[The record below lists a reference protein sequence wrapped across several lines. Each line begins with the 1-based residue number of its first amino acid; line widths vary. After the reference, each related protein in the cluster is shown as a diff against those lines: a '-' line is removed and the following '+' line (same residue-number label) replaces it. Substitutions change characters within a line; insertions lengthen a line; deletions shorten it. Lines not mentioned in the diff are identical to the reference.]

1 MKRLIFAVAILL
13 LSVEGASAAYTS
25 YPFTGGPQYQWD
37 DTWYQAFLG
46 KRTYAGATQQ
56 GQVWLISD
64 DPAYGPPQQTWFS
77 DSLNGGCQG
86 LGFTL
91 KKSGV
96 VVFDNTGLAAGIDSD
111 YQELVL
117 GVGNANQYYSMAN
130 NYDSIV
136 ASGVS
141 FDSNVEFDSITA
153 YYGIDSYLPNSANS
167 FPIYKMDVWKAIGG
181 TGNPVNTN
189 SFNGNFLSADS
200 FATPL
205 DFNVS
210 YTTFDRTFGPG
221 GTGGS
226 DEIWQVTYTLP
237 SAMTLAAGQ
246 TYYFASSAAV
256 PEPGS
261 LALCGGIGLLGLVRV
276 GVRRWR
282 KKS

>member
-13 LSVEGASAAYTS
+13 LSVEGASAAYTP
-25 YPFTGGPQYQWD
+25 YPFTGGPQYQSND
-37 DTWYQAFLG
+37 PWYYAFLG
-46 KRTYAGATQQ
+46 KRTPLGSTQQ

-77 DSLNGGCQG
+77 NTLNGGAQG

-91 KKSGV
+91 RNGGS
-96 VVFDNTGLAAGIDSD
+96 VVFDNTGLATGDDSD
-111 YQELVL
+111 YL
-117 GVGNANQYYSMAN
+117 GLTAGIGNGRAYYSMAN
-130 NYDSIV
+130 NYDSIT

-141 FDSNVEFDSITA
+141 FDSATQFDSITA
-153 YYGIDSYLPNSANS
+153 YYGIDSYLANSANS
-167 FPIYKMDVWKAIGG
+167 FPIYKVDVWSQSGG
-181 TGNPVNTN
+181 APLNTN
-189 SFNGNFLSADS
+189 SFNGNVLSADS
-200 FATPL
+200 FATPGA
-205 DFNVS
+205 FSVA
-210 YTTFDRTFGPG
+210 YTTYDRVFGS
-221 GTGGS
+221 GS